1 MSDLISRDGVVVTGM
16 GLVTPIGET
25 VEKFWSSLVEGKSG
39 IGPLTGVQAENL
51 GISVAAQIKD
61 FDPRIP
67 LKTWHRDKTILH
79 SDRYSWLAAAAA
91 DQAIKQSR
99 IELPLAKPYRSA
111 CIIGSAAGGQMSGEK
126 GCRDRFIDNKRA
138 VHPMFLLRT
147 IASSATAHIG
157 IEYGVKGPTYAICS
171 AGASAAHSIS
181 IGRDYIRHGL
191 VDIAIV
197 GGTESIL
204 TYGAMLAAQAL
215 GLLSREGCYPFS
227 ANRSGTVLAE
237 GAGIL
242 VLESE
247 RHARARGA
255 EILAEICGIGLSS
268 NATDMLT
275 PSSTGMKDAMQA
287 AIRDA
292 RLAPTDIDYL
302 NAHGSATRS
311 SDLAETLAI
320 KELFE
325 DHAYA
330 VGVSST
336 KSMHGHSFGAAAAV
350 ESIACIKALESGCMP
365 PTIGLNDH
373 DPGCDLDYVPN
384 TSRAKK
390 LRYVMSNTFALG
402 GLNASLVMGKPP
414 Q

>member
-1 MSDLISRDGVVVTGM
+1 
-16 GLVTPIGET
+16 
-25 VEKFWSSLVEGKSG
+25 
-39 IGPLTGVQAENL
+39 
-51 GISVAAQIKD
+51 
-61 FDPRIP
+61 
-67 LKTWHRDKTILH
+67 
-79 SDRYSWLAAAAA
+79 
-91 DQAIKQSR
+91 
-99 IELPLAKPYRSA
+99 
-111 CIIGSAAGGQMSGEK
+111 
-126 GCRDRFIDNKRA
+126 
-138 VHPMFLLRT
+138 
-147 IASSATAHIG
+147 
-157 IEYGVKGPTYAICS
+157 
-171 AGASAAHSIS
+171 
-181 IGRDYIRHGL
+181 
-191 VDIAIV
+191 
-197 GGTESIL
+197 
-204 TYGAMLAAQAL
+204 MLAAQAL

-350 ESIACIKALESGCMP
+350 ESIACIKALEAGCMP

-373 DPGCDLDYVPN
+373 DPDCDLDYVPN
-384 TSRAKK
+384 TNRAKK